1 MTLLFAGLGL
11 DGVNGITLQALHAIR
26 QSDLVLLD
34 TYTSRVS
41 EGLRRELEKRSGR
54 EIVEAGRSLLEEQ
67 QRNVVEKARSTDVVV
82 LVPGDPFAATTH
94 VSLRLLAARMGVRSL
109 VLHGVSIFSSAPG
122 ACGLQ
127 SYKFGRT
134 VTIPRTEDLDLVQSA
149 YRGIKENSARG
160 LHTLALLDTKGGGLS
175 IQDALQMLLE
185 LEGRKKRGVM
195 RPDMLTVGLARVG
208 CDDVRVAAGT
218 LEEVRLQTF
227 PPPPHCLVFPGN
239 LHFAEEEAL
248 VLVAG
253 APEGVV
259 RRHRARD
266 EVAERASRYFDKA
279 GAVLRNVGL
288 RDLPVLLSREAV
300 ETVIA
305 QASDYVEDTKNF
317 LAAGDAETALAS
329 VSYSE
334 GLLDALRLLGLASF
348 RW

>member
-11 DGVNGITLQALHAIR
+11 DGVNGITLQALRAIR

-41 EGLRRELEKRSGR
+41 EGLRRELEKGSGR
-54 EIVEAGRSLLEEQ
+54 EIVEAGRRLLEEQ

-134 VTIPRTEDLDLVQSA
+134 VTIPKTEDLDLVQSA
-149 YRGIKENSARG
+149 YRGIKENLARG

-175 IQDALQMLLE
+175 IQDALQMLLD
-185 LEGRKKRGVM
+185 LEGRKRRGVM

-227 PPPPHCLVFPGN
+227 PPPPHCLVFPGD

-248 VLVAG
+248 VLIAG

-259 RRHRARD
+259 RGHRARD

-288 RDLPVLLSREAV
+288 RDLPVLLGREAV
-300 ETVIA
+300 ERVTA
-305 QASDYVEDTKNF
+305 QASNYVEDTKNF

-348 RW
+348 SW